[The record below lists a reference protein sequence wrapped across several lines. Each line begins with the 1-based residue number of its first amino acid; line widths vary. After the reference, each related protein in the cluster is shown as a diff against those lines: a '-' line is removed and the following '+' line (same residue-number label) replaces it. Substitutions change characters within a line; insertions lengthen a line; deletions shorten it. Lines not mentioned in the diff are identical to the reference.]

1 MTDREELKAA
11 YRTILKKECKI
22 KADDEVY
29 IMREWENGEWGS
41 YMWSELNYEE
51 HLKYVK
57 KEKYVVASVG
67 DDGDISIKI
76 GYDRMCFPFHVLEV
90 TKKAE
95 PIIDDDSITING
107 MKVIIPK
114 ETMKALVEALSIK
127 ATTLEDSRE

>member
-11 YRTILKKECKI
+11 YQIVFKKECKI

-29 IMREWENGEWGS
+29 VMRKWENGEWGS
-41 YMWSELNYEE
+41 YKWSELAHKKYLE
-51 HLKYVK
+51 YVK
-57 KEKYVVASVG
+57 KEKYVVASVN
-67 DDGDISIKI
+67 DDGDITVKI
-76 GYDRMCFPFHVLEV
+76 DDNYIYFPFHVLEV

-95 PIIDDDSITING
+95 SIVDNSITFNG
-107 MKVIIPK
+107 TKVILPK